1 MFVQKGAN
9 AFPPKA
15 IPVAAGAESSDEES
29 SDEEQ
34 VFIVYTCIYFRLITD
49 CFFTQKH
56 TIFCG
61 FCFFSLNV
69 IDTETVTNMNSLTA
83 LSEFCVYFCF
93 HYYE

>member
-34 VFIVYTCIYFRLITD
+34 VFIVYTYIYFRLITD
-49 CFFTQKH
+49 CLLLRNTLYSVDSVFFT
-56 TIFCG
+56 
-61 FCFFSLNV
+61 
-69 IDTETVTNMNSLTA
+69 
-83 LSEFCVYFCF
+83 
-93 HYYE
+93 